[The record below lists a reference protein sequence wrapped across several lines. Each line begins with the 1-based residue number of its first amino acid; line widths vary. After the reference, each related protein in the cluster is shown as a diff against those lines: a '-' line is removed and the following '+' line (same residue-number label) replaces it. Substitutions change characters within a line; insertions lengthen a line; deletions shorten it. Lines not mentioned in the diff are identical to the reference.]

1 MPTIMRRSFLLATL
15 LAPVL
20 GLSQTGTNS
29 SCSTAIVLPVAPSN
43 VQLALLPVDG
53 RWFANAVPEPITE
66 CSGNAQATTAWFS
79 FTATAT
85 KHWIRTDD
93 QGTDDARMEVFSGG
107 CGNLSSIGCF
117 PANGAMPALTG
128 LTVGANYHFRVQMS
142 NQGFCQ
148 SNPDYCQVWIG
159 VVSAPVNDECAG
171 AIALTVVPPTAV
183 AWPSTEISSLGA
195 TRSQV
200 ACTVGADDD
209 VWYRF
214 TATENKHMLG
224 TTSLSDV
231 VQTNVYEW
239 FSGTC
244 GNLTSLAC
252 NASVATGLTPGT
264 QYYIRAHSESED
276 AAVTL
281 RVAAD
286 VFAPAMNDECA
297 GALPIAVTMAG
308 EDPHVV
314 TVSTKHASGSSVPCA
329 TTAHDVW
336 LSFTAPST
344 EVVVATDAP
353 GTVVHSLYSGPCGA
367 LICQSAGDN
376 DPEVTFTGLTAG
388 STYYLKVGTTVTNRA
403 TMRVYVFA
411 PQPNAACADAIEL
424 QVQSDPIDL
433 TAGHT
438 YAGSEQAWYRFMAT
452 GPRALVEGYATSGD
466 YPIHVYVEGGSCG
479 SPSNVG
485 QSVDISTPLLL
496 TTLVTGQQYY
506 IRVDPQEPG
515 AFRIAVRAPL
525 VNDDCAGAIELP
537 FSTPAD
543 VLNVERVS
551 SSTAANGMGGCNIQK
566 DVWYRFTALHASAA
580 FMVVDVGAPSAETIE
595 LFEGACGALT
605 SLGCISNSVKTNFT
619 GLVPGT
625 EYHIRWSCSQV
636 TNYRPMLF
644 DRPVN
649 DEPGAPLPA
658 PVGSTFVQPGA
669 QYWSNGASQ
678 SMATN
683 CPGGVPDD
691 DTWFIFTASATQH
704 VVRVLQRNKFYEE
717 EPTAGGSYYI
727 EVFDT
732 LSIDPAVLNTNQIGC
747 GSGTV
752 PLAGLTIGKQY
763 LYRVYTGTSAQSG
776 FCGFATWYT
785 DSDNDDPDGA
795 HPLPYGTDYAA
806 YFTTSNATQT
816 LPGADCQVDDF
827 ADDDIWFSFVAAATA
842 ARLVV
847 GDATADVTI
856 ELFSGTPGN
865 LTSVACDG
873 NILELP
879 SLTIGQTYYARVYSW
894 GNAVAASGHI
904 GLFTTPSLTSNG
916 CVEETCL
923 GPVLVPNPGIE
934 QDAGTCPIHIAEI
947 PVGYGAQLAPGWPR
961 MQSGSSDALH
971 SCAYAGAKM
980 ENPGIGPQG
989 LVGETPTTL
998 SRSGKGMGAFFATG
1012 SSLGGVPDYFEYAQ
1026 ARLSEALVPGEPYL
1040 VSFHVAGHRREA
1052 QQCISGL
1059 GAALS
1064 EGPLVSGYYEP
1075 IQVRPDVLEE
1085 EFICGGAWTNIC
1097 GIVIPTSPVDHI
1109 TIGNFR
1115 SRAEGCTGNSP
1126 GSISYFF
1133 LDDVVVARVTDPS
1146 CITSIGDVAPLE
1158 ESNAEGD
1165 ALRVYPNPANELL
1178 NIVADPSLFG
1188 QRAVI
1193 EVFDGTGSRVHAEQV
1208 SYFNALQPLDLS
1220 QDWKEGLYLVM
1231 VRVEGQSPKASRVVV
1246 KR

>member
-1 MPTIMRRSFLLATL
+1 MLIAMRCSLLLASLFLTVYS
-15 LAPVL
+15 LA
-20 GLSQTGTNS
+20 QTGTNS
-29 SCSTAIVLPVAPSN
+29 SCSTAIVLPVAPTN

-53 RWFANAVPEPITE
+53 RWFTNAVPAPITA

-85 KHWIRTDD
+85 KHWIRTDG

-128 LTVGANYHFRVQMS
+128 LTVGATYHFRVQMS
-142 NQGFCQ
+142 DLGFCTA
-148 SNPDYCQVWIG
+148 NDDYCQVWIG
-159 VVSAPVNDECAG
+159 VVSAPVNDDCAG
-171 AIALTVVPPTAV
+171 AIALSVVPPTAV

-195 TRSQV
+195 TQSQV

-214 TATENKHMLG
+214 TATENIHILG
-224 TTSLSDV
+224 TTSLSDA

-239 FSGTC
+239 FSGSC
-244 GNLTSLAC
+244 GNLISLAC
-252 NASVATGLTPGT
+252 NVPVVTGLTPGT
-264 QYYIRAHSESED
+264 QYYIRAHSQSDD

-281 RVAAD
+281 RVATD
-286 VFAPAMNDECA
+286 VFAPAVNDECA

-314 TVSTKHASGSSVPCA
+314 TVSTKHASGSTVPCA

-336 LSFTAPST
+336 LSFTAPGT

-353 GTVVHSLYSGPCGA
+353 STVQHSLYSGPCGS
-367 LICQSAGDN
+367 LICTSAGDN

-388 STYYLKVGTTVTNRA
+388 STYYLKVGTSVTDRT
-403 TMRVYVFA
+403 TMRVFVFA
-411 PQPNAACADAIEL
+411 PQPNAACADAIDL
-424 QVQSDPIDL
+424 QVQSDPVDF

-438 YAGSEQAWYRFMAT
+438 YAGSEEAWYRFTAT
-452 GPRALVEGYATSGD
+452 GPRALIQGYATAGD
-466 YPIHVYVEGGSCG
+466 APTQIYVESGACG
-479 SPSNVG
+479 SLTSIG
-485 QSVDISTPLLL
+485 QDIDITSPYLL

-506 IRVDPQEPG
+506 IRVDPQTPG
-515 AFRIAVRAPL
+515 AFRIAVRASL

-543 VLNVERVS
+543 VLDVTRVS
-551 SSTAANGMGGCNIQK
+551 SQTAANGSGGCNIQK
-566 DVWYRFTALHASAA
+566 DVWYRFTALHSSAA
-580 FMVVDVGAPSAETIE
+580 FMVVDVGSPSAETIE
-595 LFEGACGALT
+595 LFEGTCGALT
-605 SLGCISNSVKTNFT
+605 SLGCFNNSVKANFI

-625 EYHIRWSCSQV
+625 AYHIRWSCSQV
-636 TNYRPMLF
+636 TSYRPMLF

-649 DEPGAPLPA
+649 DDPGAPLPA
-658 PVGSTFVQPGA
+658 PVGSTFAQPA
-669 QYWSNGASQ
+669 DQFWSNGASQ

-691 DTWFIFTASATQH
+691 DIWFTFTASAAQH
-704 VVRVLQRNKFYEE
+704 TVRVLQRNKFYEE
-717 EPTAGGSYYI
+717 DPIAGASFYI

-732 LSIDPAVLNTNQIGC
+732 LSSDAAVLNANQIGC
-747 GSGTV
+747 GSGAV
-752 PLAGLTIGKQY
+752 PLSGLTIGKQY
-763 LYRVYTGTSAQSG
+763 LYRVYTGTNAESG

-795 HPLPYGTDYAA
+795 RPLPYGMDYAA
-806 YFTTSNATQT
+806 YFSTANATQT

-827 ADDDIWFSFVAAATA
+827 ADDDIWFSFVASATP

-847 GDATADVTI
+847 GDASSDVTI
-856 ELFSGTPGN
+856 ELFSGSPGN
-865 LTSVACDG
+865 LSSVACDG

-894 GNAVAASGHI
+894 GNAVAASGRI
-904 GLFTTPSLTSNG
+904 GLFTTPSLTGNS

-934 QDAGTCPIHIAEI
+934 QDAGTCPIHVAEST
-947 PVGYGAQLAPGWPR
+947 VGYGTQVAPGWPR
-961 MQSGSSDALH
+961 MQGGSTDALH

-998 SRSGKGMGAFFATG
+998 SRSGKGMGGFFATG
-1012 SSLGGVPDYFEYAQ
+1012 SLLGYPEYFEYAQ
-1026 ARLSEALVPGEPYL
+1026 AQLSEALVPGEPYL

-1052 QQCISGL
+1052 QHCISGL

-1064 EGPLVSGYYEP
+1064 EGPLFSGFFEP
-1075 IQVRPDVLEE
+1075 IEVRPDVLEE
-1085 EFICGGAWTNIC
+1085 EFICGGTWTNIC
-1097 GIVIPTSPVDHI
+1097 GIVIPSSPVDHI

-1115 SRAEGCTGNSP
+1115 SRAEGCTANSP
-1126 GSISYFF
+1126 GTIAYFF
-1133 LDDVVVARVTDPS
+1133 LDDVVVARVTDPG
-1146 CITSIGDVAPLE
+1146 CITSIGDVPPLD
-1158 ESNAEGD
+1158 ESAGEGD

-1178 NIVADPSLFG
+1178 NIMADPLLFG

-1193 EVFDGTGSRVHAEQV
+1193 EVFDAIGSCVHAEQV
-1208 SYFNALQPLDLS
+1208 SFFSALHPLDLS
-1220 QDWKEGLYLVM
+1220 PEWKEGLYLVM
-1231 VRVEGQSPKASRVVV
+1231 VRVEGQVPKAARVVV